1 MLTTIFIA
9 NAAAG
14 MPMGRDS
21 HGSIGSRSS
30 EDSASS
36 VLQSPPTDHQSF
48 SDYPTSFNH
57 STAYTSSNQH
67 PAGSSYD
74 ANAHEALYDGG
85 QSDPLAQS
93 SGPGTLLGS
102 PAIHSSHA
110 QNHLSSS
117 DSISMNPTNQL
128 TYPLSSGTI
137 YQPGAIRGMDDD
149 TSQYSSPY
157 RELP

>member
-1 MLTTIFIA
+1 
-9 NAAAG
+9 
-14 MPMGRDS
+14 MGRDS
-21 HGSIGSRSS
+21 HGSIGSRST

-36 VLQSPPTDHQSF
+36 VLQSPPTDYRPF

-57 STAYTSSNQH
+57 STAYKSSNQY
-67 PAGSSYD
+67 PAGSSYA
-74 ANAHEALYDGG
+74 ANAHEAFYDGG

-102 PAIHSSHA
+102 PTICSSHS
-110 QNHLSSS
+110 QNNLSFS

-128 TYPLSSGTI
+128 AHPLSPGTL
-137 YQPGAIRGMDDD
+137 YQPGTIRGMNND